1 MVVRTKSGERVE
13 IGPAAVMSVRE
24 LSHAPGGH
32 NSEIRAVEH
41 AAALAWPGTER
52 HWAGGWLLR
61 AGGTDKRTNSA
72 RLLLFVGL
80 DDPADNCRLVR
91 RTRTATVVALPER
104 LLPVHLFHH
113 LDLIVKLIMHLL
125 VT

>member
-1 MVVRTKSGERVE
+1 
-13 IGPAAVMSVRE
+13 MSVRE
-24 LSHAPGGH
+24 LSHAPVR

-72 RLLLFVGL
+72 APLLF
-80 DDPADNCRLVR
+80 
-91 RTRTATVVALPER
+91 
-104 LLPVHLFHH
+104 
-113 LDLIVKLIMHLL
+113 
-125 VT
+125 